1 MYNAIYNPKTNKTDN
16 PGTWRTL
23 TIDEWIYLLNT
34 RKTSNGIR
42 YAKATVVG
50 VAGLIIVP
58 DNWDGSVYTLKNS
71 NSNTEKYT
79 SNTINASDW
88 AKMEGSG
95 CVFLPA
101 AGTRYGISVNVFP
114 VGGCYWSTKYDACGD
129 AYYINIEEY
138 QLYHTFGGIYRGSS
152 VRLVRDA
159 K

>member
-1 MYNAIYNPKTNKTDN
+1 M
-16 PGTWRTL
+16 
-23 TIDEWIYLLNT
+23 LNT

-101 AGTRYGISVNVFP
+101 AGTRSGTS
-114 VGGCYWSTKYDACGD
+114 VGGFPAGGHYWSTTYDACGD